1 MEIEGF
7 FETDNI
13 YIALW
18 KKASIQ
24 RDYTKIREHIK
35 NKDYVVKPPIFAD
48 QTCKKPSTME
58 KL

>member
-1 MEIEGF
+1 MMLFLGIISGKKMTRELTEIEGF

-24 RDYTKIREHIK
+24 RDYTKIR
-35 NKDYVVKPPIFAD
+35 
-48 QTCKKPSTME
+48 
-58 KL
+58 